1 MIDVLSVRG
10 KHASLLW
17 ISGFREACS
26 MHRAFFFCTRS
37 RKLAVRTGQCF
48 LLNGLIFLGSILL
61 LSSIIR
67 PILFSILPRDC
78 EQLTSSV
85 PCDFR
90 RTLRLYAFLRS
101 LLIEIFYVLWFYPLY
116 LFSFIMSSLWYN
128 DIAQQAFLV
137 MNDTSHAKEQPSGSS
152 PSATAVGDK
161 REGFEGFVIGLA
173 EQIYSVL
180 LLIFFFIEVSLVGLL
195 PYIGMP
201 AKFILLSWMYSYYC
215 FEYKWNLA
223 DFGCKERLELFHENW
238 AFFAGFGSP
247 CVFAI
252 FFFSP
257 LVSGG
262 VMAILFPLFVLSATG
277 TQERQVI
284 LYHGKMLGSRG
295 TVKISVF
302 YAADILA
309 TWILQRFF
317 GTTSHDKSDDKRY

>member
-26 MHRAFFFCTRS
+26 MHRAFFFCT
-37 RKLAVRTGQCF
+37 
-48 LLNGLIFLGSILL
+48 SILL

-262 VMAILFPLFVLSATG
+262 VMAILFPLLGPSSDCTIPKVLSLQPIRFR
-277 TQERQVI
+277 TQI
-284 LYHGKMLGSRG
+284 SHGKMENTHAG
-295 TVKISVF
+295 
-302 YAADILA
+302 
-309 TWILQRFF
+309 
-317 GTTSHDKSDDKRY
+317 